1 MGRLTSAR
9 VVVAAL
15 GAAGLVLAA
24 PGPARAERVLHE
36 RVIDPSVEEGPLV
49 DQPAEGRNPAALRL
63 PQREVEEPTGTAET
77 REGETAQQAS
87 GMTPHDGAQY
97 PSQEWRPDLQT
108 ARSTDMLAG
117 HSSFNPSVTPHER
130 LNVLDQV
137 AADYTL
143 RLSAPALRDVPVG
156 GQPDEDRDLFWG
168 SVVVRLAPDRPVPV
182 PSVAPDSRILSV
194 EARPAMPIRFFRDGA
209 DNFFAASPDPQAG
222 QARLVFVTDA
232 PASYFG
238 GPLPGAAL
246 ASDVPAG
253 LRPVLP
259 PNVASAAAGVARQ
272 LGLDTGAP
280 IARNL
285 ARLVAYLRSFRPEPL
300 DAPPGADPY
309 VTLALGRRG
318 VCRHRAF
325 VFVVTAQGLGLPA
338 RFVTNAIH
346 AFAEVYVPTTGW
358 VAIDLGGEARL
369 APESEPV
376 PRHEPRAPDPF
387 PWPASSQVDESR
399 LAGQGPSGPSG
410 QGPTASGAD
419 ASGGSGV
426 GSGGAGAGVN
436 PPRVTTPDRGAPG
449 QVGDAGAGDAMALG
463 EPGEASTPASEQP
476 GPERRDRV
484 VVALDRHAAHV
495 VRGETLPITGRVDTA
510 DGPVPGARVSLSL
523 RGPGGVVPLGHATC
537 DDDGRFSARL
547 GVPQTVAT
555 GDYVITATATP
566 PSRGE

>member
-1 MGRLTSAR
+1 ML
-9 VVVAAL
+9 VAAL
-15 GAAGLVLAA
+15 GAAGLVAAA

-49 DQPAEGRNPAALRL
+49 EQPAAGRNPAALRL
-63 PQREVEEPTGTAET
+63 PLREVREPTGTAET
-77 REGETAQQAS
+77 REGETALQAS
-87 GMTPHDGAQY
+87 GTTPHDGAQY
-97 PSQEWRPDLQT
+97 PAQEWRPDLQT

-117 HSSFNPSVTPHER
+117 HSSFDPSVTPHER

-143 RLSAPALRDVPVG
+143 RLSSPALQEVVVG

-168 SVVVRLAPDRPVPV
+168 SVVVRLAPDRPVPI
-182 PSVAPDSRILSV
+182 PSVAPDARILSV
-194 EARPAMPIRFFRDGA
+194 EARPAMPVRFFRDGA
-209 DNFFAASPDPQAG
+209 DNFFVASPDPQAG

-232 PASYFG
+232 AATYFG

-246 ASDVPAG
+246 ARDVPAG

-259 PNVASAAAGVARQ
+259 PNVASAASGVARQ
-272 LGLDTGAP
+272 LGLDAGAP

-285 ARLVAYLRSFRPEPL
+285 ARLVAYLRAFRPEPL

-325 VFVVTAQGLGLPA
+325 VFVVTAQGLGIPA

-346 AFAEVYVPTTGW
+346 AFAEVYVPTVGW

-376 PRHEPRAPDPF
+376 PQHEPRAPDPF
-387 PWPASSQVDESR
+387 PWPASSQLTDQR
-399 LAGQGPSGPSG
+399 LAS
-410 QGPTASGAD
+410 QGPTGPSSQGPATSVAGASGA
-419 ASGGSGV
+419 SGV
-426 GSGGAGAGVN
+426 TSPSVAA
-436 PPRVTTPDRGAPG
+436 PDRTA
-449 QVGDAGAGDAMALG
+449 
-463 EPGEASTPASEQP
+463 PGEAASGEVVGDPLGTGDAVSASTPGREQP
-476 GPERRDRV
+476 DPDRRQRLV
-484 VVALDRHAAHV
+484 VSLDRHAAHV
-495 VRGETLPITGRVDTA
+495 VRGEALPIAGRVETA
-510 DGPVPGARVSLSL
+510 DGPVPGARVTLSL
-523 RGPGGVVPLGHATC
+523 RGPAGVVPLGHATC
-537 DDDGRFSARL
+537 GDDGRFSARL

-555 GDYVITATATP
+555 GDYVVTATATP